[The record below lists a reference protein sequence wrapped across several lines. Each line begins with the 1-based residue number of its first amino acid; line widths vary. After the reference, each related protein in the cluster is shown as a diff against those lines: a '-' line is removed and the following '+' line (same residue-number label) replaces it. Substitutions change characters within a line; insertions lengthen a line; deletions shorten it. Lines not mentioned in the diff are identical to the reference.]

1 MAINLKNITMYMFRT
16 IYEREDAYNK
26 FKPYFYRFI
35 GVEDSSNYDNYIKTI
50 ESKCLEEK
58 DKCIIFDGSILL
70 NGEMELI
77 QYIFNELSFMD
88 VYKMTS
94 QEIIIFD
101 EVEINFK
108 FLSALEYVIPIA
120 CNKENFFN
128 DNVRNNFITKLIV
141 WAYTYAKSIKYDANI
156 NPKCIYY
163 GNIGRHEIYFLIILY
178 KMGYDVIYI
187 NPLKEEFWSE
197 IEEDRLSECVKS
209 MGILSIESFNER
221 AKNGEAID
229 SFETIT
235 KQIQREVEDQL
246 FSKTGVFKPWQF
258 RKGYTKS
265 VLLDTILEDI
275 YIYWNE
281 PCKLRSGFKVEGDT
295 VRVPCF
301 FKKID
306 GMYRDEFEYQKL
318 VKYCTSSPN
327 TLTFNGVYFSE
338 DVKFTDDMYQ
348 IMFCQLSD
356 GTFDIE
362 GIKKLPAYKFSKYS
376 EDIQKFLL
384 KKFNE
389 TITSKELYNR
399 SFNKEEI
406 LRLLALVLGLNESIV
421 RLVDNFDFTG
431 TVPKIV
437 IYLEK
442 EEVLPESMQMLLGY
456 IHTIGIDIVIFNPSG
471 LFNIN
476 SVIKETVLNE
486 FRLEVMKYD
495 STYKSLISMKQR
507 IFSKFLKNK

>member
-16 IYEREDAYNK
+16 IYEREDTYNK

-50 ESKCLEEK
+50 QNKCLEE
-58 DKCIIFDGSILL
+58 DKCIIFDGYIPLS
-70 NGEMELI
+70 GEMELI
-77 QYIFNELSFMD
+77 QYIFNELAFMD
-88 VYKMTS
+88 VYKMSS
-94 QEIIIFD
+94 QEITIF
-101 EVEINFK
+101 EEFEINLK
-108 FLSALEYVIPIA
+108 FLKALEYVIPMA

-141 WAYTYAKSIKYDANI
+141 WTYTYAKNIKYDSSI

-163 GNIGRHEIYFLIILY
+163 GNIERHEIYFLIMLY

-197 IEEDRLSECVKS
+197 IEEDRLSECIKS

-221 AKNGEAID
+221 ASKGKAID
-229 SFETIT
+229 NFETIT
-235 KQIQREVEDQL
+235 KQIQREVEEQL
-246 FSKTGVFKPWQF
+246 FSRTGVFKPWQF

-265 VLLDTILEDI
+265 VLLDTVLEDI

-306 GMYRDEFEYQKL
+306 GMYKDEFEYQKL
-318 VKYCTSSPN
+318 VKYCTSSSN
-327 TLTFNGVYFSE
+327 TLVFNGIYFSE

-362 GIKKLPAYKFSKYS
+362 AIKKLPIYKFSKYS
-376 EDIQKFLL
+376 EDVQNFLL

-389 TITSKELYNR
+389 TITSKELYNK
-399 SFNKEEI
+399 SFNKEEV
-406 LRLLALVLGLNESIV
+406 LRLLVLVLGLNESIV
-421 RLVDNFDFTG
+421 
-431 TVPKIV
+431 
-437 IYLEK
+437 
-442 EEVLPESMQMLLGY
+442 
-456 IHTIGIDIVIFNPSG
+456 
-471 LFNIN
+471 
-476 SVIKETVLNE
+476 
-486 FRLEVMKYD
+486 
-495 STYKSLISMKQR
+495 
-507 IFSKFLKNK
+507 